1 MIVILLT
8 ADVGFLLAGSVQYM
22 YTKDKFDWEA
32 TTFSNY
38 KASFSLIRAFG
49 ILIMIPLLK
58 RAGLTDPLVCAIG
71 CISNLL
77 SYYFFGMAWTEWVLW
92 MAAGLGCLGGFYP
105 VPRWDNQA
113 CKLPQIIACVQPSV
127 WKDCMQPFTA

>member
-49 ILIMIPLLK
+49 ILIMLPLLK

-92 MAAGLGCLGGFYP
+92 MAAGLGSLGGFYP
-105 VPRWDNQA
+105 VPRWD
-113 CKLPQIIACVQPSV
+113 KTKPV
-127 WKDCMQPFTA
+127 DCFITIYSGFERGMGNAA

>member
-71 CISNLL
+71 CISNLA
-77 SYYFFGMAWTEWVLW
+77 SYYFFGMAWSQWVLW

-105 VPRWDNQA
+105 VPRCYETKPVNCFITICLVA
-113 CKLPQIIACVQPSV
+113 SKIACIP
-127 WKDCMQPFTA
+127 

>member
-71 CISNLL
+71 CISNLV
-77 SYYFFGMAWTEWVLW
+77 SYYFFGMAWCQWVLW

-105 VPRWDNQA
+105 VPRWDNRA

-127 WKDCMQPFTA
+127 RKDCMQPFTA